1 MAVSLPLPFPRQ
13 TIAFDEL
20 QKEMSGLSAT
30 FRQRGKLP
38 PQMRKITDWALYEA
52 IETKTFSSPWE
63 KGLLQAEKARRDRI
77 RNAVRPAIWGGVSG
91 ALVTG
96 MIQLGQ
102 WLAS

>member
-1 MAVSLPLPFPRQ
+1 
-13 TIAFDEL
+13 
-20 QKEMSGLSAT
+20 
-30 FRQRGKLP
+30 
-38 PQMRKITDWALYEA
+38 MRKVKDWALYEA
-52 IETKTFSSPWE
+52 IGTKTFSSPWE
-63 KGLLQAEKARRDRI
+63 KGLLQAEKVRRDRI